1 VFPGRRETF
10 RRLVF
15 FFFFFFFEKSEEYQR
30 ESPFE

>member
-15 FFFFFFFEKSEEYQR
+15 FFFFFFEKSEEYQR